1 MTGNTQKAHMVVNN
15 MTKTELENCIWEYGK
30 DIYSFC
36 KSITLNLQEADDLYQ
51 DTFLKAMEL
60 ISQIDYERNPKSY
73 LLSIALRLWKNRK
86 RKYAWRNRIA
96 NVFSLTDE
104 LDLDIV
110 KAAAFSPENEL
121 LKKEEAHLVREA
133 VGKLPEKLKIPVL
146 LFYMEDLP
154 VAQIAF
160 ILKIPV
166 GTVKSRLY
174 QARKLLEKELEVVLD
189 EKYG

>member
-1 MTGNTQKAHMVVNN
+1 

-36 KSITLNLQEADDLYQ
+36 KSLTLNLQEADDLYQ
-51 DTFLKAMEL
+51 DAFLKAMEL
-60 ISQIDYERNPKSY
+60 IHDIDCEKNPKSY
-73 LLSIALRLWKNRK
+73 LLSIALRLWKNKK

-96 NVFSLTDE
+96 NVFSMTDE
-104 LDLDIV
+104 LDLDDTEEP
-110 KAAAFSPENEL
+110 AFSPEYEL
-121 LKKEEAHLVREA
+121 LKKEETDLVRQA
-133 VGKLPEKLKIPVL
+133 VNELPEKLKIPIL

-154 VAQIAF
+154 IAQIASV
-160 ILKIPV
+160 LKVPV

-189 EKYG
+189 EKNG